1 LRRQIS
7 QRRAANAKLVHE
19 LEAQAGAWL
28 RARFL
33 RSYLRALRRA
43 VGDVTLQAKRQD
55 ETVDFLEWAK
65 YYIDQLDPL
74 CPAPHDPDMMA
85 DRPGYYSPPETKV
98 NELQTG
104 DNIRSITSIAPTM
117 PTSTSTRPWLS
128 TLPRFDCIV
137 VRRAHIA
144 LRYSTTR
151 LVIDSTSPS
160 DMPANVQA
168 WFSRQP
174 PLLKQATH
182 TLRKYTCLCV
192 VREKRRKEA

>member
-1 LRRQIS
+1 LLALLDEATSIKADREKRRLAEIERRRQEELRRQIS

-33 RSYLRALRRA
+33 RSYPRALRRA

-98 NELQTG
+98 NELLGRLLGQSWEDAFKIGTSEEPEPG
-104 DNIRSITSIAPTM
+104 DSA
-117 PTSTSTRPWLS
+117 
-128 TLPRFDCIV
+128 DAV
-137 VRRAHIA
+137 
-144 LRYSTTR
+144 
-151 LVIDSTSPS
+151 
-160 DMPANVQA
+160 
-168 WFSRQP
+168 
-174 PLLKQATH
+174 LLDDEDDDWA
-182 TLRKYTCLCV
+182 
-192 VREKRRKEA
+192 